1 MFGLLALSFNAKALT
16 QSIGLWQASFEVL
29 ANSDWLHFIPKEEEE
44 EEVEEELTLSG
55 FYVHQ
60 AR

>member
-1 MFGLLALSFNAKALT
+1 MFGLLVSFNAKALT
-16 QSIGLWQASFEVL
+16 TSIGLWQASFEVL
-29 ANSDWLHFIPKEEEE
+29 ATSDWLHFIPKEEEEE

-60 AR
+60 AW